1 MAIKFLALPTSDVQK
16 LQQGEADA
24 NGFPSEVQVSDGEG
38 NPCRHCLTDTPN
50 GEDMLVLSYS
60 PFPAPQPYAELGPI
74 FLCAKKCE
82 RGVLCINGI
91 LFA

>member
-60 PFPAPQPYAELGPI
+60 PFPAPQPYDLST
-74 FLCAKKCE
+74 
-82 RGVLCINGI
+82 
-91 LFA
+91 LFGTPSYATFFISS